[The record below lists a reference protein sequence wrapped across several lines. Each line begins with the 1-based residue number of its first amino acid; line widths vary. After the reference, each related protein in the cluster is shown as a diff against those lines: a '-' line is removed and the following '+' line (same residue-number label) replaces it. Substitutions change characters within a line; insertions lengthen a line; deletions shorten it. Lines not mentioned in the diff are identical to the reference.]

1 MAERVNYRSFPDIAD
16 TDTFEWIQN
25 RGMEVQRLMTYYKCA
40 MLEVETKF
48 KVLDA
53 EYSLQHDR
61 NPINSVKTRLK
72 QFSSIMEKLE
82 RNNLPFTLT
91 SIEEN
96 LSDIAGVRVIC
107 SFIEDVYTL
116 ADALLNQDDIQLIEM
131 KDYIKEPK
139 ENGYRSLHL
148 IVAIPIFLEN
158 EKRIMKVEIQLRT
171 IAMDCW
177 ASLEHQLHYKKDY
190 EFDEKSMEQLYE
202 CAQLS
207 MKLDT
212 IMDEL
217 RAKSNI

>member
-1 MAERVNYRSFPDIAD
+1 MAEPLNNHIPFIAD
-16 TDTFEWIQN
+16 SSVIDWLQERSIE
-25 RGMEVQRLMTYYKCA
+25 MQRLMTYYRCA

-53 EYSLQHDR
+53 EYSMQHDR

-72 QFSSIMEKLE
+72 KFESIIEKLE
-82 RNNLPFTLT
+82 RRNLPFSLN
-91 SIEEN
+91 SIEDN
-96 LSDIAGVRVIC
+96 LNDIAGVRVIC
-107 SFIEDVYTL
+107 SFVEDVYTL
-116 ADALLNQDDIQLIEM
+116 AEALLNQDDIQLIER
-131 KDYIKEPK
+131 KDYIQNPK
-139 ENGYRSLHL
+139 GNGYRSLHL

-158 EKRIMKVEIQLRT
+158 EKRMMKVEIQLRT

-190 EFDEKSMEQLYE
+190 EFDDESMAKLYE

>member
-1 MAERVNYRSFPDIAD
+1 MAEPLNNHIPFITDSSVIDWLQERSI
-16 TDTFEWIQN
+16 E
-25 RGMEVQRLMTYYKCA
+25 MQRLMTYYRCA

-53 EYSLQHDR
+53 EYSMQHDR

-72 QFSSIMEKLE
+72 KFESIIEKLK
-82 RNNLPFTLT
+82 RRNLPFSIN
-91 SIEEN
+91 SIEDN
-96 LSDIAGVRVIC
+96 LNDIAGVRVIC
-107 SFIEDVYTL
+107 SFVEDVYTL
-116 ADALLNQDDIQLIEM
+116 AEALLNQDDVQLIER
-131 KDYIKEPK
+131 KDYIHNPK
-139 ENGYRSLHL
+139 SNGYRSLHL

-158 EKRIMKVEIQLRT
+158 EKRMMKVEIQLRT

-190 EFDEKSMEQLYE
+190 EFDDESMAKLYE

>member
-1 MAERVNYRSFPDIAD
+1 MAEPLNNHIPFI
-16 TDTFEWIQN
+16 TDSSVIDWLQE
-25 RGMEVQRLMTYYKCA
+25 RGLEMQRLMTYYRCA

-53 EYSLQHDR
+53 EYSMQHDR

-72 QFSSIMEKLE
+72 KFESIIEKLE
-82 RNNLPFTLT
+82 RRNLPFSIN

-96 LSDIAGVRVIC
+96 LNDIAGVRVIC
-107 SFIEDVYTL
+107 SFVEDVYTL
-116 ADALLNQDDIQLIEM
+116 AEALLNQDDVQLIER
-131 KDYIKEPK
+131 KDYIQNPK
-139 ENGYRSLHL
+139 SNGYRSLHL

-158 EKRIMKVEIQLRT
+158 EKRMMKVEIQLRT

-190 EFDEKSMEQLYE
+190 EFDDESMAKLYE

>member
-1 MAERVNYRSFPDIAD
+1 MPELNKNNYSGYLQNA
-16 TDTFEWIQN
+16 DTFEWMKS
-25 RGMEVQRLMTYYKCA
+25 RGAEMRRLMTYYKCA

-61 NPINSVKTRLK
+61 NPINSIKTRLK

-82 RNNLPFTLT
+82 RNHLPFTL
-91 SIEEN
+91 SAIEEN
-96 LSDIAGVRVIC
+96 LNDIAGVRVIC

-116 ADALLNQDDIQLIEM
+116 ADALLNQDDVQLIEK
-131 KDYIKEPK
+131 KDYIKKPK

-148 IVAIPIFLEN
+148 IIAIPIFLEN
-158 EKRIMKVEIQLRT
+158 EKRMMKVEIQLRT

-190 EFDEKSMEQLYE
+190 EFDSESMEKLYE
-202 CAQLS
+202 CTQLS
-207 MKLDT
+207 TKLDT

-217 RAKSNI
+217 RKKNNI

>member
-1 MAERVNYRSFPDIAD
+1 MAEPLNNHIPFI
-16 TDTFEWIQN
+16 TDSSVIDWLQE
-25 RGMEVQRLMTYYKCA
+25 RGLEMQRLMTYYRCA

-53 EYSLQHDR
+53 EYSMQYDR

-72 QFSSIMEKLE
+72 KFESIIEKLE
-82 RNNLPFTLT
+82 RRNLPFSIN

-96 LSDIAGVRVIC
+96 LNDIAGVRVIC
-107 SFIEDVYTL
+107 SFVEDVYTL
-116 ADALLNQDDIQLIEM
+116 AEALLNQDDVQLIER
-131 KDYIKEPK
+131 KDYIQNPK
-139 ENGYRSLHL
+139 SNGYRSLHL

-158 EKRIMKVEIQLRT
+158 EKRMMKVEIQLRT

-190 EFDEKSMEQLYE
+190 EFDDESMAKLYE

>member
-1 MAERVNYRSFPDIAD
+1 MSDLNSFKNIPYMSD
-16 TDTFEWIQN
+16 TDTLEWIHHKS
-25 RGMEVQRLMTYYKCA
+25 MEVQRLMTYYKCA

-61 NPINSVKTRLK
+61 NPINSIKTRLK
-72 QFSSIMEKLE
+72 SFSSIIGKLE
-82 RNNLPFTLT
+82 RNNLPLTLA
-91 SIEEN
+91 SIENN
-96 LSDIAGVRVIC
+96 LNDIAGVRVIC

-116 ADALLNQDDIQLIEM
+116 ADALMNQDDIQLIEI
-131 KDYIKEPK
+131 KDYIKNPK
-139 ENGYRSLHL
+139 KNGYRSLHL

-190 EFDEKSMEQLYE
+190 EFDDESMAQLYE

-207 MKLDT
+207 IKLDT